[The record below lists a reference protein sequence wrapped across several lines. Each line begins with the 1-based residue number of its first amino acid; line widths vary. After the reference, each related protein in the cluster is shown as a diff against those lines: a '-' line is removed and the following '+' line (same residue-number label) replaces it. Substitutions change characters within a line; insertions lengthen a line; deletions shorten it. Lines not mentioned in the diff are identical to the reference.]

1 MTPEEKQVFLADVHV
16 GVVSVA
22 DGDRGPLT
30 VPIWY
35 DYEPGGDVIFIT
47 GRNSR
52 KGRLMAKA
60 GRMSLVAQ
68 TETAP
73 YKYVTVE
80 GPCTL
85 KSADRE
91 RDLRPMARRYLG
103 EKGGDAYI
111 ATMAGGDG
119 ADSVLVRLRP
129 EHWLSV
135 DYSE

>member
-73 YKYVTVE
+73 
-80 GPCTL
+80 
-85 KSADRE
+85 
-91 RDLRPMARRYLG
+91 
-103 EKGGDAYI
+103 
-111 ATMAGGDG
+111 
-119 ADSVLVRLRP
+119 
-129 EHWLSV
+129 
-135 DYSE
+135 

>member
-85 KSADRE
+85 KPADRE